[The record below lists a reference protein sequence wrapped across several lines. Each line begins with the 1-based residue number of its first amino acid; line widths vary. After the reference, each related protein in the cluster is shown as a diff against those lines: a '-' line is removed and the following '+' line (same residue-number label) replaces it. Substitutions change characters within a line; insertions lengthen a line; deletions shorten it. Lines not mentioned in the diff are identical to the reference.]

1 MSTEDHHASA
11 ALRSNLRESFGRVV
25 YSHKTQEKAREIE
38 ARRSVIVKWI
48 NIVLI
53 TATSGTLLSTV
64 ITNER
69 ALLYTSAG
77 ISAAALAFTVF
88 QFSFNP
94 EGAAARHRDTARELW
109 FVRER
114 YLNLLTD
121 MEGGLGLVET
131 AGERDKLT
139 SELRH
144 IYGHAPD
151 TSSRAYKSA
160 QRALKVEEEMTFSE
174 EELDDLLPQA
184 LRIGR
189 RATGPPPY

>member
-1 MSTEDHHASA
+1 M
-11 ALRSNLRESFGRVV
+11 ALQGSLREAFGKVV

-38 ARRSVIVKWI
+38 ARRSVIVKWV

-64 ITNER
+64 ITNQR

-77 ISAAALAFTVF
+77 VSAAALAFTVF

-94 EGAAARHRDTARELW
+94 DGAAARHRDTACELW

-114 YLNLLTD
+114 YLNVLTD
-121 MEGGLGLVET
+121 MEAGLSLAE
-131 AGERDKLT
+131 AARERNELT
-139 SELRH
+139 SELHH
-144 IYGHAPD
+144 IYRHAPD
-151 TSSRAYKSA
+151 TTSRAYRAA
-160 QRALKVEEEMTFSE
+160 QKALHVDEEMTFSE
-174 EELDDLLPQA
+174 AELDDLLPQA

-189 RATGPPPY
+189 PVTSSAPK